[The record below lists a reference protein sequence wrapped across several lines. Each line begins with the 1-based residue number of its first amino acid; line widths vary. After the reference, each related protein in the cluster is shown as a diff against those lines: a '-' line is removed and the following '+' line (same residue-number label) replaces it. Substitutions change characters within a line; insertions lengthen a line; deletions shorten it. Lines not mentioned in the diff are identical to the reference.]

1 MTLAPLAQLIYRELL
16 ETVPIE
22 GRFQIR
28 DQRPRSGN
36 CFARVRWRFSVLN
49 VLKWV
54 HLTADVEAMAATDD
68 LPELAEHLRRDSAV
82 ASGESKLSSCAA
94 VIRFVQ
100 LHCLLLCLSG
110 RRSRLHSEPR
120 TASNRHD

>member
-68 LPELAEHLRRDSAV
+68 LPALAEHTYHLRRDSAV

-100 LHCLLLCLSG
+100 LPPL
-110 RRSRLHSEPR
+110 PFR
-120 TASNRHD
+120 TQIEAT